1 MLTLTLLVRRNL
13 GVIAF
18 ALIVV
23 AFVAVIAGVALTPAR
38 GATPL
43 GDPNAA
49 VVEPTIAPPDSL
61 PPVARPAAVP
71 VSSTER
77 IDTSGGVVE
86 IDPATRRPDPGV
98 ASRIHAAVACA
109 AGRDLIV
116 DPALDAAAAD
126 LWYVETVY
134 NGDFNRLERVARERN
149 LIPKLKRSMLVPGIV
164 AAQLNHA
171 DPCIVGDVDLRYFL
185 TASDFDGIDAA
196 GVAFFPMPGF
206 EQEPVS
212 SFMLILLD
220 VDPPSTK

>member
-1 MLTLTLLVRRNL
+1 MLTLTLLVRRNAGIITFTL
-13 GVIAF
+13 AVVV
-18 ALIVV
+18 IVV
-23 AFVAVIAGVALTPAR
+23 VIAGVALTPAR
-38 GATPL
+38 SATPL
-43 GDPNAA
+43 GDPNA
-49 VVEPTIAPPDSL
+49 VVIEPTVAPPDSL
-61 PPVARPAAVP
+61 PPVARPGVVP

-86 IDPATRRPDPGV
+86 IDPATRRPDASV
-98 ASRIHAAVACA
+98 ASRFHAAIACV
-109 AGRDLIV
+109 AGRDLTF
-116 DPALDAAAAD
+116 DPSLDAAAAD
-126 LWYVETVY
+126 FWYVETVY
-134 NGDFNRLERVARERN
+134 RGDFNRMERVARERN

-220 VDPPSTK
+220 LDPPSSK

>member
-1 MLTLTLLVRRNL
+1 MLTLTLLVRRNA
-13 GVIAF
+13 GVIAV
-18 ALIVV
+18 AIVATLI
-23 AFVAVIAGVALTPAR
+23 VAVIAGVALTPAR

-43 GDPNAA
+43 GDPNAV

-86 IDPATRRPDPGV
+86 IDPATRRPDPSV

-109 AGRDLIV
+109 AGRDLTF

-126 LWYVETVY
+126 FWYVETVY
-134 NGDFNRLERVARERN
+134 GGDFNRLERVARERN

-171 DPCIVGDVDLRYFL
+171 DPCIVGDVDLRTFL
-185 TASDFDGIDAA
+185 TADDFDGIDAA

-220 VDPPSTK
+220 LDPPSSK

>member
-23 AFVAVIAGVALTPAR
+23 AFVVVIAGVALTPAR
-38 GATPL
+38 SATPL

-49 VVEPTIAPPDSL
+49 VVEPTLAPPDSL

-71 VSSTER
+71 ISSTGR
-77 IDTSGGVVE
+77 IDTSSGVVE

-109 AGRDLIV
+109 AGRDLTF

-126 LWYVETVY
+126 FWYVETVY
-134 NGDFNRLERVARERN
+134 GGDFNRLERVARERN
-149 LIPKLKRSMLVPGIV
+149 LIPKLKRSMLVPGVV

-185 TASDFDGIDAA
+185 TAADFDGIDAA

-220 VDPPSTK
+220 FDPPSSK

>member
-1 MLTLTLLVRRNL
+1 MMKLMILTRRNAS
-13 GVIAF
+13 VIAVTIS
-18 ALIVV
+18 AVLIV
-23 AFVAVIAGVALTPAR
+23 AIIAGVALTPAR

-43 GDPNAA
+43 GDPNAV

-71 VSSTER
+71 ISSTER

-109 AGRDLIV
+109 AGRDLTF
-116 DPALDAAAAD
+116 DPSLDAAAAD
-126 LWYVETVY
+126 FWYVETVY
-134 NGDFNRLERVARERN
+134 GGDFNRLERVARERN

-164 AAQLNHA
+164 AAQLHHA

-185 TASDFDGIDAA
+185 AAADFDGIDAA

-220 VDPPSTK
+220 LDPPSTK

>member
-1 MLTLTLLVRRNL
+1 MLTLTLLVRRNA

-18 ALIVV
+18 ALAVVVIVALIV
-23 AFVAVIAGVALTPAR
+23 GTALTPAR
-38 GATPL
+38 SATPL
-43 GDPNAA
+43 GDPNAV
-49 VVEPTIAPPDSL
+49 VVEPTLAPPDSL

-86 IDPATRRPDPGV
+86 IDPATRRPDPSV

-109 AGRDLIV
+109 AGRDLTF

-126 LWYVETVY
+126 FWYVETVY
-134 NGDFNRLERVARERN
+134 GGDFNRLERVARERN
-149 LIPKLKRSMLVPGIV
+149 LIPKLKRSMLVPGVV

-185 TASDFDGIDAA
+185 TAADFDGIDAA

-220 VDPPSTK
+220 FDPPSSK

>member
-1 MLTLTLLVRRNL
+1 MLTLTLLVRRNA
-13 GVIAF
+13 GVIAV
-18 ALIVV
+18 AIVATLI
-23 AFVAVIAGVALTPAR
+23 VAVIAGVALTPAR

-43 GDPNAA
+43 GDPNAV

-109 AGRDLIV
+109 AGRDLTF

-126 LWYVETVY
+126 FWYVETVY
-134 NGDFNRLERVARERN
+134 GGDFNRLERVARERN
-149 LIPKLKRSMLVPGIV
+149 LIPKLKRSMLVPGVV
-164 AAQLNHA
+164 AANLNHG
-171 DPCIVGDVDLRYFL
+171 DPCIVGDVDLRRIL
-185 TASDFDGIDAA
+185 DADDFEGIDAA

-220 VDPPSTK
+220 LDPPSSK

>member
-1 MLTLTLLVRRNL
+1 MLNLAILIRRNA
-13 GVIAF
+13 GVIAV
-18 ALIVV
+18 AIVATLI
-23 AFVAVIAGVALTPAR
+23 VAVIAGVALTPAR

-43 GDPNAA
+43 GDPNAV

-86 IDPATRRPDPGV
+86 IDPATRRPDPSV

-109 AGRDLIV
+109 AGRDLTF
-116 DPALDAAAAD
+116 DPALDAAAD
-126 LWYVETVY
+126 FWYVETVY
-134 NGDFNRLERVARERN
+134 GGDFNRLERVARERN
-149 LIPKLKRSMLVPGIV
+149 LIPKLKRSMLVPGVV

-185 TASDFDGIDAA
+185 TAADFDGIDAA

-220 VDPPSTK
+220 FDPPSSK

>member
-1 MLTLTLLVRRNL
+1 MLNLAILIRRNA
-13 GVIAF
+13 GVIAVAIIA
-18 ALIVV
+18 ALI
-23 AFVAVIAGVALTPAR
+23 VAVIAGVALTPAR

-43 GDPNAA
+43 GDPNAV

-86 IDPATRRPDPGV
+86 IDPATRRPDPSV

-109 AGRDLIV
+109 AGRDLTF
-116 DPALDAAAAD
+116 DPALDAAD
-126 LWYVETVY
+126 FWYVETVY
-134 NGDFNRLERVARERN
+134 GGDFNRLERVARERN
-149 LIPKLKRSMLVPGIV
+149 LIPKLKRSMLVPGVV

-185 TASDFDGIDAA
+185 TAADFDGIDAA

-220 VDPPSTK
+220 LDPPSSK